1 METRQCWAIC
11 KRQWSYQVIF
21 RFMTLFFQSLILS
34 DYDPSRDCGVL
45 DEDPL
50 LDDLEEIQK
59 EGNNIFEYHGAD
71 LFPER
76 WFKLVVV
83 LNTGFYCLY
92 SDPLIKKCLIINK

>member
-1 METRQCWAIC
+1 
-11 KRQWSYQVIF
+11 
-21 RFMTLFFQSLILS
+21 
-34 DYDPSRDCGVL
+34 L

-83 LNTGFYCLY
+83 LNTGFHGLH
-92 SDPLIKKCLIINK
+92 SDPLIKKCLIKNVNYYINV

>member
-1 METRQCWAIC
+1 M
-11 KRQWSYQVIF
+11 
-21 RFMTLFFQSLILS
+21 
-34 DYDPSRDCGVL
+34 

-83 LNTGFYCLY
+83 LNTGLYCV
-92 SDPLIKKCLIINK
+92 DPLVKKNQFLILF